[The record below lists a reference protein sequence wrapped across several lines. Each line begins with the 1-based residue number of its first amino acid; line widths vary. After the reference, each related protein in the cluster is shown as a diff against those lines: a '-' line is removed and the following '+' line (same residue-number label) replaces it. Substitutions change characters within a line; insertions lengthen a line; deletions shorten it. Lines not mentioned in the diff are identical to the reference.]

1 MLISNSFH
9 VRPYLGFPFPWALL
23 PVAGAACFISAGVS
37 QASYINSIFASP
49 LPVYIGALS
58 YVIYLWHWPMVVLWQ
73 LTAGDPRPWW
83 TVGYLLLGLAAVSMA
98 VYFLGSVKIAR
109 DFQTF

>member
-1 MLISNSFH
+1 M
-9 VRPYLGFPFPWALL
+9 
-23 PVAGAACFISAGVS
+23 
-37 QASYINSIFASP
+37 
-49 LPVYIGALS
+49 YIGALS

-98 VYFLGSVKIAR
+98 VYLTGGGESGVGTLVKLCRARSRLYRRLG
-109 DFQTF
+109 

>member
-98 VYFLGSVKIAR
+98 FYRRLG
-109 DFQTF
+109 